1 MAKDYKTTK
10 PMPFGK
16 YIEFQTE
23 IVNGTCPRCRRN
35 SLFVGV
41 ARNLYRCTS
50 CGIELEQKV
59 NGVISYIPATT
70 VGNPLPKLKL
80 VDERD
85 PKNVT
90 EKG

>member
-1 MAKDYKTTK
+1 MVKDYKTTK

-23 IVNGTCPRCRRN
+23 IVNGTCPKCSRN

-59 NGVISYIPATT
+59 NGIISYIPSTT

-85 PKNVT
+85 PENVT

>member
-1 MAKDYKTTK
+1 MVKDYKTTK

-59 NGVISYIPATT
+59 NGVISYIPSVAAGGKIPTMQ
-70 VGNPLPKLKL
+70 VVK
-80 VDERD
+80 D
-85 PKNVT
+85 PNVPQ
-90 EKG
+90 KS